1 METAKYFIVDY
12 DILIAENLTELDLIT
27 YAYEKWSEDSEVK
40 DAFEE
45 PDDLVT
51 ALEYLDYYYSV
62 IKGEYIWIK

>member
-1 METAKYFIVDY
+1 MKTAKYFIVDY

-27 YAYEKWSEDSEVK
+27 YAYEKWSEDSDIK
-40 DAFEE
+40 DNFEE

-51 ALEYLDYYYSV
+51 ALEYLDYYYNV